1 MKIVIT
7 GGAGFIGSHIAG
19 YWSNKNNTEVHIIDN
34 LRTGYLKNIGK
45 FNNLIFH
52 KGSVTNKKLVFDVIQ
67 GADYVFHLAALVSV
81 PESLERPKECVKI
94 NINGLL
100 NVLEASKNFGIKK
113 VVFSS
118 SAAIYGNNHKQPK
131 NTDMKPDPKTPYAI
145 TKLDGEYYLQMFYNE
160 FGLETISLRY
170 FNVFGPRQDP
180 KSQYAAAIPI
190 FIHNAID
197 NKDIIIFG
205 DGTQT
210 RDFIFV
216 KDVVS
221 ANILSALTKGVTGI
235 FNVANGRSITIL
247 NLAEKIIEFTH
258 SKSKIVFTKERPG
271 DIKHSLAEISKT
283 KNILG
288 FVPSGNLDKELKFT
302 IDYFS
307 KMSNR

>member
-7 GGAGFIGSHIAG
+7 GGAGFIGSNIAE
-19 YWSNKNNTEVHIIDN
+19 YWSNKNNVEVHVIDN
-34 LRTGYLKNIGK
+34 LRTGYLKNIEK
-45 FNNLIFH
+45 LNDLFFH
-52 KGSVTNKKLVFDVIQ
+52 KGSITDKKLVFDIIR

-81 PESLERPKECVKI
+81 PESLEKPKECIKI

-118 SAAIYGNNHKQPK
+118 SAAIYGNNPMQPK

-145 TKLDGEYYLQMFYNE
+145 TKLDGEYYSQMYYNE
-160 FGLETISLRY
+160 FDLETISLRY

-190 FIHNAID
+190 FVHNAIY

-216 KDVVS
+216 KAVVN
-221 ANILSALTKGVTGI
+221 ANILSALSEGVTGI
-235 FNVANGRSITIL
+235 FNVANGKSITIL

-258 SKSKIVFTKERPG
+258 SKSKIIFTKERSG
-271 DIKHSLAEISKT
+271 DIKHSSAEIGKT
-283 KNILG
+283 KKILG
-288 FVPSGNLDKELKFT
+288 FVPSDNIDEELKFT
-302 IDYFS
+302 IDYFL
-307 KMSNR
+307 KNLN